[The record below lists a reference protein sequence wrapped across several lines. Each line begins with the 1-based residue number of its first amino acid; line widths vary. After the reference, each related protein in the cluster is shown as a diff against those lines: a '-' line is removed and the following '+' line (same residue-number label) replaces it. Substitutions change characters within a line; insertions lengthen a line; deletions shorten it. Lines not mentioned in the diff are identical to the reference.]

1 MSDEKKLLRH
11 RALADRDKISLSK
24 AEDAAI
30 KIAFLARDLVEQLPH
45 KCDNPQL
52 LSALYWPIRSEVNTL
67 PLINLLLQSGRPVA
81 LPIMIKMKYPLV
93 FRLYKENDQLIT
105 NKYGLCEPLNDKEE
119 CAPDLLFIPLAA
131 FDRNGFRLGYGGGIY
146 DATISLFRSQKK
158 IITIGLAYASQEVA
172 RVPTEPHDQNLDY
185 IITEKELISLCPA

>member
-1 MSDEKKLLRH
+1 LRH
-11 RALADRDKISLSK
+11 RALADRDIISLSK

-105 NKYGLCEPLNDKEE
+105 NKYGLSRTPQ
-119 CAPDLLFIPLAA
+119 
-131 FDRNGFRLGYGGGIY
+131 R
-146 DATISLFRSQKK
+146 
-158 IITIGLAYASQEVA
+158 
-172 RVPTEPHDQNLDY
+172 
-185 IITEKELISLCPA
+185 